1 MLCPST
7 LDCFRIE
14 LWNASQFAFYW
25 VISYAWFKLQSLV
38 VLPGLLG
45 VFVVYFLID
54 ICFLISS
61 FYIGFIWNWTST
73 FFFFLL
79 DDLDLMTWLIYLTWL
94 LRLAQV
100 ICFLFFFLYISFV
113 LPYFFYKFCCNLT
126 TMIVNGTHNKMTMM
140 PY

>member
-73 FFFFLL
+73 SFFLSIGWPRSH
-79 DDLDLMTWLIYLTWL
+79 DLACIFDMV
-94 LRLAQV
+94 AQV
-100 ICFLFFFLYISFV
+100 GSSNLFSLFFLYISFV